1 MWQRMYNV
9 NQALRHDKRTR
20 QNTENSGITMFV
32 LHKYT
37 RKKKSMN
44 KRGIFITWGEQM
56 NKTIQ
61 KELAKN
67 SLFMFQQ
74 K

>member
-1 MWQRMYNV
+1 
-9 NQALRHDKRTR
+9 
-20 QNTENSGITMFV
+20 
-32 LHKYT
+32 
-37 RKKKSMN
+37 MN

-74 K
+74 KWLKNLDEFW